1 MDASRWTFPPFSFMK
16 NLTTKEKSG
25 LYSISQKRIFS
36 KGNYVFQAKANQLN
50 DSVYVLLSGRVK
62 LFRLAPGGKESIQ
75 WLCMSGEIFGL
86 SEDNHSP
93 YLGLNAQSLTSSEIL
108 CISRKDFN
116 QYLLDHP
123 QLALLVI
130 SQLTQ
135 RIRTLG
141 DMLLNLA
148 SDDVMSRLTKV
159 LTRLC
164 YQHGKLNGD
173 NIILDIPLTQQ
184 EIADMIGSSR
194 QTVNSSLSEL
204 RKQGYLKIE
213 NQCIHIMDS
222 NILSKYLQ
230 HNANENKQDKG
241 VSALNE
247 ICLPLGEQQ

>member
-1 MDASRWTFPPFSFMK
+1 MEESSSHFPPISFMK
-16 NLTTKEKSG
+16 DLNTKEKSQ
-25 LYSISQKRIFS
+25 LKSVSHKRNYG
-36 KGNYVFQAKANQLN
+36 KGHYVFQANQLN
-50 DSVYVLLSGRVK
+50 DTVYVLLSGRVK
-62 LFRLAPGGKESIQ
+62 IFQLAPGGRELIQ
-75 WLCMSGEIFGL
+75 WFSMPGEFFGL

-93 YLGLNAQSLTSSEIL
+93 YRGLSAQSLTASEVLSIP
-108 CISRKDFN
+108 RKDFN
-116 QYLLDHP
+116 QFLLEHP

-130 SQLTQ
+130 GQLTH

-148 SDDVMSRLTKV
+148 SDDVMSRLTKI

-173 NIILDIPLTQQ
+173 KLILDIPLTQQ

-213 NQCIHIMDS
+213 NHCIHILDS
-222 NILSKYLQ
+222 SILSQYVQ
-230 HNANENKQDKG
+230 HNADENNHTIQ
-241 VSALNE
+241 
-247 ICLPLGEQQ
+247 